1 MQNLA
6 NTNFARPQ
14 LAFFPEAPV
23 ELPKLDIPESVSAD
37 IMLRRLYMEGQS
49 NLQSL
54 KQSLHLS
61 FPLVSALFQKLRQ
74 QQLLEVTGMEGSNY
88 FFTLT
93 TAGREFTEKR
103 LKTSQYS
110 GPAPVSLESYYAAVR
125 AQVAEVRLNRH
136 VLREALS
143 DLVLSDR
150 FLDQLGPALVSQTS
164 LFLYGPTGNGKTS
177 IAVRLPRIYDDLVF
191 IPYAIESD
199 GQIILVYDPAVHQQA
214 EGGVNGYDPRWVLCR
229 RPCITVGGE
238 LDLSMLE
245 LRRDQESGTYA
256 APPQMKANN
265 GIFIIDDFGRQ
276 IASPQVLLNR
286 WILPLDQRVDYL
298 TLSYGVKFQIPFE
311 LMVVFATNLDPAE
324 LSDEAFLRRI
334 RNKVYV
340 EPVED
345 ANFDEIV
352 HRLLA
357 ERTLSCDA
365 ETLEALRSLCRTH
378 SSTNELRACYPADFM
393 DILTSISAYQERPL
407 EITKDGLEW
416 AAAIYFSRK

>member
-1 MQNLA
+1 MQKPA
-6 NTNFARPQ
+6 NASLRTPP
-14 LAFFPEAPV
+14 LVFFPEAPI
-23 ELPKLDIPESVSAD
+23 ELQNLDIAESVVAD
-37 IMLRRLYMEGQS
+37 IILRRLYMEGQS

-54 KQSLHLS
+54 RQSLHLS
-61 FPLVSALFQKLRQ
+61 FPLVNALFQKIRQ

-88 FFTLT
+88 SFTLT
-93 TAGREFTEKR
+93 TAGRDFTEKR
-103 LKTSQYS
+103 LKICQYS
-110 GPAPVSLESYYAAVR
+110 GPAPVSLETYRSAVR
-125 AQVAEVRLNRH
+125 AQVPKVRLNRH
-136 VLREALS
+136 LLRKALS
-143 DLVLSDR
+143 DLVLSNR

-177 IAVRLPRIYDDLVF
+177 IAVRLPRIYEDLVF

-199 GQIILVYDPAVHQQA
+199 AQIILVYDPAVHQKA
-214 EGGVNGYDPRWVLCR
+214 EGSVIGYDPRWVLCR

-245 LRRDQESGTYA
+245 LRRDEQSGTYA

-298 TLSYGVKFQIPFE
+298 TLSYGVKFQIPFD
-311 LMVVFATNLDPAE
+311 LMVVFATNLDPGE

-340 EPVED
+340 EPID
-345 ANFDEIV
+345 DSSFDEIV
-352 HRLLA
+352 RRLLA
-357 ERTLSCDA
+357 ERKLSCDT
-365 ETLEALRSLCRTH
+365 ETVEYLRSLCRSH
-378 SSTNELRACYPADFM
+378 SSTNELRA
-393 DILTSISAYQERPL
+393 
-407 EITKDGLEW
+407 
-416 AAAIYFSRK
+416 